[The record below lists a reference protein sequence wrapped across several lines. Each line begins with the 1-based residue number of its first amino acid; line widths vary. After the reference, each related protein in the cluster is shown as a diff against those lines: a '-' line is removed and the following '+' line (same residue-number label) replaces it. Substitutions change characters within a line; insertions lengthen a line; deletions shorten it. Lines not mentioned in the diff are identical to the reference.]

1 MGGRVRVLTDSVADL
16 PRSLVDQ
23 FQIKVVPVYLVVD
36 GQTYRDD
43 GMLDR
48 DRFYQQLSSV
58 ATPPTTAAPAPREFY
73 EAYADLVADGAET
86 IVALVT
92 SSTVSSIYDHAQV
105 AASSFDAVPVH
116 VVDTRQISMGL
127 GWLVI
132 EAAERLEAGEPVQ
145 DVLNQVSAIR
155 SRTRVLGLIDALA
168 YLRRSGRVG
177 WVSGA
182 FAELLRIKPL
192 ISFYQ
197 GKANLL
203 GRVRT
208 SARGMRALMAQI
220 EATGPVDRLSLL
232 HARADIGTLGQAQD
246 QLAALFPD
254 LDIPVIDIGA
264 VFATHVGP
272 RCVGVALI
280 AGANP

>member
-16 PRSLVDQ
+16 PQSFVDQ
-23 FQIKVVPVYLVVD
+23 FRIKVVPVYLMVD

-48 DRFYQQLSSV
+48 DRFYRQLSS
-58 ATPPTTAAPAPREFY
+58 AAKPPTTAAPAPREFY
-73 EAYADLVADGAET
+73 EAYDDLAADGAET

-92 SSTVSSIYDHAQV
+92 SSTVSSIYNHAQV
-105 AASSFDAVPVH
+105 AASSFDVASVH

-127 GWLVI
+127 GWLVV
-132 EAAERLEAGEPVQ
+132 EAAARLEAGEPVLE
-145 DVLNQVSAIR
+145 VLDRVSALR
-155 SRTRVLGLIDALA
+155 SRTRVLGLIDAIA

-192 ISFYQ
+192 ISFHQ
-197 GKANLL
+197 GEANLL

-208 SARGMRALMAQI
+208 SARGVRALMSQI
-220 EATGPVDRLSLL
+220 EAAGPVDRLSLL
-232 HARADIGTLGQAQD
+232 HARADAQVLGQAQD
-246 QLAALFPD
+246 ELAALFPS

-280 AGANP
+280 GGLVR